1 MVRDSVAPGSQTKV
15 AIVVTG
21 PSAIKGTQSDNVLL
35 VARLKLLVNIRGIW
49 SKPRINTCV

>member
-1 MVRDSVAPGSQTKV
+1 MVRDSVAPGSRTKV